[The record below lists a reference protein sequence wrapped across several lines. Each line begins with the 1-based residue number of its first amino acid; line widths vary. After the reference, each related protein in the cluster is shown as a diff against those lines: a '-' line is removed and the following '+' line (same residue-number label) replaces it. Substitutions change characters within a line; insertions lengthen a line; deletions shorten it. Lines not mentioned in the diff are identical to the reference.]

1 MFSVTS
7 KPEGISVQMKASDSC
22 SVHLQLF
29 PKVREKCVFKRT
41 SGRIVS

>member
-7 KPEGISVQMKASDSC
+7 KPEGVSVQMKASDSC
-22 SVHLQLF
+22 SVHLF
-29 PKVREKCVFKRT
+29 PKVRKLCFKRT